1 MMVACMDIQIESR
14 NIAMTPRWR
23 AEIETRM
30 QALQN
35 GHGDLMHGRVT
46 LSKNRHHKKA
56 DNVAEAV
63 LVVSLKGRHTVTAR
77 KREKSFE
84 EAIRE
89 AFEAVEVELR
99 RIREKRASHEVG
111 LSTPAP
117 LHGVIGRVLH
127 DQGYGFILDDNGV
140 EVYFHRN
147 AVHDMDFEELEEG
160 IEVTFNMEAGEK
172 GPQATTV
179 NPFPIE

>member
-1 MMVACMDIQIESR
+1 MDIQIESR

-23 AEIETRM
+23 AEIDARM

-35 GHGDLMHGRVT
+35 GHEDLMHGRVT

-63 LVVSLKGRHTVTAR
+63 IVVSVKGRHTVTAR

-89 AFEAVEVELR
+89 AFQAVEVELR
-99 RIREKRASHEVG
+99 KIREKRASHEVG
-111 LSTPAP
+111 IPGGPP
-117 LHGVIGRVLH
+117 LHGVIARILPVE
-127 DQGYGFILDDNGV
+127 GYGFILDDTGT

-147 AVHDMDFEELEEG
+147 ALHDMDFDQLDEG
-160 IEVTFNMEAGEK
+160 VEVTFNMEPGEK
-172 GPQATTV
+172 GLQATTV
-179 NPFPIE
+179 NPVHAPS